1 VLGHG
6 RTPGV
11 QHGGDTDTRPQA
23 LGVGRDREHGLGG
36 SLEQQIV
43 EDGLV
48 LVGDG
53 GDLARQRK
61 HDVEIAHW

>member
-1 VLGHG
+1 MAE
-6 RTPGV
+6 
-11 QHGGDTDTRPQA
+11 PQVCNTA
-23 LGVGRDREHGLGG
+23 VIPIRVGRDREHGLGG